1 MNRSRQRDA
10 TWLSQLFA
18 SCHQITVN
26 CPSYSFLKKMSWW
39 MRLTREPR
47 RKHKYIW
54 YFVGSRI
61 LLHYPGN
68 SFSLS
73 QFLQQNLAIRRRP
86 WLCHRKCQK
95 KVRPVCRGHKSN
107 WSKSLTGA
115 VYFQTPGCSN
125 YIEMWKSFYKR
136 IKLNKCVLWV
146 QVPSPHVWGTDFQI
160 SSTAAQC
167 AKKITRTHCS
177 RKVREIE
184 PWS

>member
-26 CPSYSFLKKMSWW
+26 CPPKKMSLQ
-39 MRLTREPR
+39 MDAFKGT
-47 RKHKYIW
+47 KKKVW
-54 YFVGSRI
+54 YFVGSRM

-95 KVRPVCRGHKSN
+95 KLRQVCRGHKSN

-125 YIEMWKSFYKR
+125 YIEITKFLQTTLNW
-136 IKLNKCVLWV
+136 IKALRECKC
-146 QVPSPHVWGTDFQI
+146 QVPMFGGRI
-160 SSTAAQC
+160 SRLIPLLHSVP
-167 AKKITRTHCS
+167 KR
-177 RKVREIE
+177 
-184 PWS
+184 